1 MMVNF
6 CGLKLRSPFV
16 VAPGPAT
23 NTIAKLRK
31 ADKYGAGAVST
42 KLTFYRLPF
51 RGKARYYC
59 EPRHGGL
66 VSSDSRME
74 YRETV
79 ELVKQA
85 KNETGLV
92 VFCNITH
99 MGEDIDGW
107 VVMGEALQEAGAD
120 ALELNL
126 NCPNIT
132 PAMKQPAGG
141 RVGGFGTLAGQ
152 DKELCRNIITALK
165 KHVSIPI
172 IPKLP
177 YRVADISEIAQ
188 ACKEA
193 GADAVT
199 LASGYP
205 SLPPVDIYQRGKC
218 LNPFHTGVSVGSWAG
233 DRGSLMHSFANVAL
247 VAKRV
252 GLPIIGGGGIRTWED
267 GIQMMMWGAG
277 VVTAC
282 WLVMY
287 EGFPAI
293 KRVVN
298 GMDKYM
304 EKQGYGSYQEITGL
318 ALPNLRPGTDIEV
331 IPNYARINN
340 ARCNQCHKCVEIGHC
355 EAISE
360 TADQVIVDAALC
372 TGCGVCRA
380 LCPRKAVSMVAM

>member
-1 MMVNF
+1 
-6 CGLKLRSPFV
+6 
-16 VAPGPAT
+16 
-23 NTIAKLRK
+23 
-31 ADKYGAGAVST
+31 
-42 KLTFYRLPF
+42 
-51 RGKARYYC
+51 
-59 EPRHGGL
+59 
-66 VSSDSRME
+66 ME
-74 YRETV
+74 YRDTA

-92 VFCNITH
+92 VLCNITH
-99 MGEDIDGW
+99 MGTDTDGW
-107 VVMGEALQEAGAD
+107 VIMGKTLQDAGAD

-132 PAMKQPAGG
+132 SSAGG
-141 RVGGFGTLAGQ
+141 KASGLGAIAGQ
-152 DKELCRNIITALK
+152 DKELCRSIITALK
-165 KHVSIPI
+165 KYISIPI

-177 YRVADISEIAQ
+177 YRVADISEVAH

-205 SLPPVDIYQRGKC
+205 SLPPVNIYERGKC

-252 GLPIIGGGGIRTWED
+252 ELPIIGGGGIRTWED

-277 VVTAC
+277 AVSAC
-282 WLVMY
+282 WLVIY
-287 EGFPAI
+287 QGFSAI
-293 KRVVN
+293 KRVVD
-298 GMDKYM
+298 GMDRFM
-304 EKQGYGSYQEITGL
+304 DQQGYGSYQEITGL
-318 ALPNLRPGTDIEV
+318 ALPNLRPGPDIDV
-331 IPNYARINN
+331 IPHCAQIN
-340 ARCNQCHKCVEIGHC
+340 RELCNQCQKCVSIGHC

-360 TADQVIVDAALC
+360 IAGQVAVDDAFC

-380 LCPRKAVSMVAM
+380 LCPRKAISMAAR